1 MNRTVLYL
9 FLILH
14 FFAGATIYAQDRSN
28 NQIQER
34 SQKELIT
41 AKIDSAKLIF
51 VAEPIKAFEYVETAI
66 ALALNEGF
74 RNELA
79 LGYATLS
86 EFNYR
91 MAEYT
96 SSVSYAG
103 KALEIY
109 TTSQQW
115 DKAIPA
121 YILRGD
127 ANIQL
132 GAYQRA
138 RLNFEQALALAE
150 TAKKQ
155 DQVLRIQFKLADL
168 KMMENESVEAERLF
182 NELKKEVGALNM
194 IELVAEIDFKLG
206 EIYAQRGDFQQA
218 NLFYDHSNMNAFQS
232 NNADLINLNN
242 SKLLENNYTSFT
254 SPTFSQDMLHSL
266 NSAEVVFQ
274 VANDTAAWITNTS
287 QKADYYLKTGQI
299 KAAEDA
305 LRQNYQL
312 AKEKG
317 DLAAQLKA
325 SKQLYDLYVQ
335 AGRKSEAKLAE
346 ENNARLLNE
355 INLKQIEEGSQSN
368 QNQLAI
374 KNVAKQIENLER
386 ARDLDQQTI
395 LLLEKEKNLNKDELA
410 QQRLLLYVLG
420 GIVIIFGGVSI
431 YVYRNIQA
439 KKRAHNLLYLKSLRA
454 QMNPHFIFNSLNSVN
469 NYIAKSD
476 ARAANKYL
484 AKFSK
489 LMRQVLEHSQVEFI
503 SLGQEIEVL
512 KIYLELEHERF
523 KDQFDYRFEVDSSI
537 ALDSVQIPP
546 MLVQPFIENAI
557 WHGLRYR
564 ENGGLLEVLIQKEG
578 RHIRIII
585 RDNGIGR
592 KKSLE
597 LKTVNQLKQQS
608 TGMKNVASRTEVI
621 QAVFK
626 ASIRHEIID
635 LPEDSGTEV
644 RIKIEWDENN

>member
-1 MNRTVLYL
+1 MSK
-9 FLILH
+9 
-14 FFAGATIYAQDRSN
+14 GAIGYGQDRSF
-28 NQIQER
+28 NQIPER
-34 SQKELIT
+34 SQKEVIT

-51 VAEPIKAFEYVETAI
+51 ISQPIKAFEYVETAI
-66 ALALNEGF
+66 ALALNGGY

-79 LGYATLS
+79 AGYYTLGD
-86 EFNYR
+86 FNYR

-96 SSVSYAG
+96 SAISHADR
-103 KALEIY
+103 ALEIY
-109 TTSQQW
+109 TSLQQW
-115 DKAIPA
+115 DKVTDS
-121 YILRGD
+121 YLLRGD
-127 ANIQL
+127 AHVKLSQ
-132 GAYQRA
+132 YVKA
-138 RLNFEQALALAE
+138 RSNYDQALLLA
-150 TAKKQ
+150 TNAKKK
-155 DQVLRIQFKLADL
+155 DQEFNIRFKLADL
-168 KMMENESVEAERLF
+168 KWLENQTEEAERLF
-182 NELKKEVGALNM
+182 NELKKAATAANK

-218 NLFYDHSNMNAFQS
+218 NLFYDNSNMNAFQS
-232 NNADLINLNN
+232 NNSDLINLNN
-242 SKLLENNYTSFT
+242 GKLLENNYTSGS
-254 SPTFSQDMLHSL
+254 SPTFSQDMLNSL
-266 NSAEVVFQ
+266 NSAQVVFQ
-274 VANDTAAWITNTS
+274 VTNDTAAWITNTS
-287 QKADYYLKTGQI
+287 QKADYYLKTGQL
-299 KAAEDA
+299 KEAEDA

-335 AGRKSEAKLAE
+335 AGRKNEAKLAE
-346 ENNARLLNE
+346 ENNTRILNE

-374 KNVAKQIENLER
+374 KNVEKQIDNLER

-420 GIVIIFGGVSI
+420 GILIIFGGVSI
-431 YVYRNIQA
+431 FVYRNIQA

-523 KDQFDYRFEVDSSI
+523 KDQFNYRFEVDSSI

-564 ENGGLLEVLIQKEG
+564 EDGGLLEVLIQKEG
-578 RHIRIII
+578 HHIRIII

-626 ASIRHEIID
+626 ASIIHEIID